1 MKQICLYLFFSCC
14 AITSVVAQQP
24 LANAKEIIIGK
35 LLNRSVLSLKKSSDN
50 KWGLYL
56 NNAGLSS
63 VAQTAPAQIEIY
75 LDSLHISKHS
85 SGYHQVNK
93 ITNGFTGKAIIKT
106 EKAFFTIT
114 DQWKIN
120 ENVVQLSRN
129 IEVSGTNTGAGF
141 LSSVT
146 FINQQKQIRSE
157 LNYFAPGM
165 IYGSTDNLTEVAIGG
180 KKSGLVTWIRED
192 RLPAPL
198 FGIQYKDGTSV
209 SILDPEPKG
218 NTTKEDSRDLQVK
231 DLIDGRYKFASLG
244 VQQVENNI
252 EYGFMYPGS
261 EGAYTYKGRTY
272 PGGQINKWRRRYHPI
287 QNGFI
292 QQYKVDFRF
301 ANKENEFPVYYR
313 NAWRWAYNILQPK
326 VNYQDIEA
334 ARRSLVDMLGDRVQ
348 IKNGLSGIAKVMPS
362 IPSTAAPNRTTTMG
376 FVGKALECANFL
388 LQDADRGQSPL
399 DSLHRQQAI
408 NIINSFIKTLSLSP
422 PTGEGFNM
430 DSGIPIMNR
439 PQDGKM
445 YLRIFG
451 DDLKSLLRAIIREKK
466 LGRPHE
472 DWLAWAK
479 SFADWLLPHQTPA
492 GGFPRGWEM
501 GTGTI
506 IDSSLQS
513 SYTVISYLLLL
524 SQITGDPQYKNAAI
538 KAGEFCWSN
547 GQYKALFVG
556 GTLDNPNVI
565 DKEAGTLSFEAY
577 LDLYEN
583 TKDSKWINRAKVAAD
598 FAESW
603 MYIWNIPMP
612 QDEEDKD
619 LHWKKSVSI
628 VGLQLISTGHSL
640 ADAYMC
646 FDVDE
651 YAKLSVLA
659 KDKHYEDVAKI
670 LLHNTKGMLALPGRI
685 YDLLGVGWQQEHWS
699 FAPMRGFGLH
709 RAWLPWVTTSHLNGI
724 FGLEEYDIVLY
735 KKLSAT
741 K

>member
-1 MKQICLYLFFSCC
+1 MKNLTLYFLFFVYS
-14 AITSVVAQQP
+14 TTLVFAQTP
-24 LANAKEIIIGK
+24 KSNAKEITIGK
-35 LLNRSVLSLKKSSDN
+35 LSNHSVLLVRKNSDN
-50 KWGLYL
+50 TWGIYL
-56 NNAGLSS
+56 SNAGLSS
-63 VAQTAPAQIEIY
+63 ASQTTPAQIEIY
-75 LDSLHISKHS
+75 LDSVNISKHL
-85 SGYHQVNK
+85 SGYDHVNK

-106 EKAFFTIT
+106 QKASFI
-114 DQWKIN
+114 IN
-120 ENVVQLSRN
+120 DKWQINGNVLQLSRN
-129 IEVSGTNTGAGF
+129 VKVSESNTGAGF

-146 FINQQKQIRSE
+146 FINQQNQIRSE
-157 LNYFAPGM
+157 VNYFAPGM

-180 KKSGLVTWIRED
+180 KKSGLITWIRED
-192 RLPAPL
+192 RLPAPM

-209 SILDPEPKG
+209 SILDPEPEG

-231 DLIDGRYKFASLG
+231 DLIDGRFKFASLG

-252 EYGFMYPGS
+252 EYGLMYPGS

-334 ARRSLVDMLGDRVQ
+334 SRRSLVDMLGDRVQ
-348 IKNGLSGIAKVMPS
+348 TKNGLSGIAKVMPS

-451 DDLKSLLRAIIREKK
+451 DDLKSLLRAIIRENK
-466 LGRPHE
+466 LGRLHE

-501 GTGTI
+501 RTGKI

-513 SYTVISYLLLL
+513 SYTVIPYLLLL
-524 SQITGDPQYKNAAI
+524 SQITAQPQYKNAAV
-538 KAGEFCWSN
+538 KAGDFCWNN

-565 DKEAGTLSFEAY
+565 DKEAGTLSLEAY

-583 TKDSKWINRAKVAAD
+583 TKDSKWISRAEVAAD

-612 QDEEDKD
+612 ADEQDKD
-619 LHWKKSVSI
+619 LHWKSGVST

-640 ADAYMC
+640 VDAYMS

-651 YAKLSVLA
+651 YAKLSVIT
-659 KDKHYEDVAKI
+659 KDIHYENVAKI
-670 LLHNTKGMLALPGRI
+670 LLHNTKGMLALPNRTF
-685 YDLLGVGWQQEHWS
+685 DLLGAGWQQEHWS
-699 FAPMRGFGLH
+699 LAPMRGFGLH

-724 FGLEEYDIVLY
+724 FGLEEYDAALY